1 MKSAAFRIDAV
12 TCCMARPAAARPALL
27 RCAIS
32 SMPCP
37 LISLAA
43 SLHTRTSSHRLTV
56 PHAHSL
62 PTRTRTHTHTQVLAG
77 ELQLD
82 MCILNL
88 TSNTLTDDSLAA
100 MLREAP
106 SRAIIVLEDVD
117 AIFVSREE
125 QERQSWDGSNGSGNE
140 GKAKTT
146 VSFSGLL
153 NAIDGVAAQE
163 GRIFYMTTVHFTQ
176 VPSCASHQGLL
187 RP

>member
-1 MKSAAFRIDAV
+1 
-12 TCCMARPAAARPALL
+12 
-27 RCAIS
+27 
-32 SMPCP
+32 MPILC
-37 LISLAA
+37 
-43 SLHTRTSSHRLTV
+43 
-56 PHAHSL
+56 PHA
-62 PTRTRTHTHTQVLAG
+62 RAHTQVLAG

-88 TSNTLTDDSLAA
+88 TSSTLTDDSLAA

-125 QERQSWDGSNGSGNE
+125 QERQSWDGNGGSGNE

-163 GRIFYMTTVHFTQ
+163 GRIFYMTTVHCGSLAVLFCFFLASSF
-176 VPSCASHQGLL
+176 VAALICARPLCSCVGLSSSGTESH
-187 RP
+187 

>member
-1 MKSAAFRIDAV
+1 
-12 TCCMARPAAARPALL
+12 
-27 RCAIS
+27 
-32 SMPCP
+32 
-37 LISLAA
+37 
-43 SLHTRTSSHRLTV
+43 
-56 PHAHSL
+56 
-62 PTRTRTHTHTQVLAG
+62 VLAG

-82 MCILNL
+82 MCILHL

-106 SRAIIVLEDVD
+106 SRSIIVLEDVD

-125 QERQSWDGSNGSGNE
+125 QERQSWDGNGSGNE

-163 GRIFYMTTVHFTQ
+163 GRIFYMTTVRCRSDGFHCL
-176 VPSCASHQGLL
+176 VCYRHQGYVVPITCSLFPVFIFCFDFL
-187 RP
+187 WRRTTLKTWTRR